1 MLRCPNNATMTWI
14 RCHHEVKFICTLALR
29 FAKSGY
35 TWSRTSLF
43 RIIFYFL
50 LYCSIFM
57 PSIWRRGKEIYCPF
71 AYDLDGLWQCS
82 RLVCDQSRKKYAYL
96 HFLFWAQLFFII
108 RQMDYWLICGWLV
121 YCCSGAFC
129 GALEGV
135 RWQSFCMPDFA
146 WRMEYGDQPDRLNE

>member
-1 MLRCPNNATMTWI
+1 MQQWLEFGVITRSNLFVHWLYGSPNQVTHGWGPP
-14 RCHHEVKFICTLALR
+14 CSV
-29 FAKSGY
+29 
-35 TWSRTSLF
+35 LF
-43 RIIFYFL
+43 FFL

-135 RWQSFCMPDFA
+135 RWQSFGMHDFA